1 MELKEKGISIKAVHL
16 ERKGIVFSKKYK
28 PLDSRL
34 KFNYSIVSGSG
45 EGNDPFKLVFV
56 LENVSDSDYN
66 GVIRFELTIPKSN
79 GKIFMPAFMYN
90 RNGGDRG
97 QYSSKACYPHLT
109 ENGKKLPFSNWWQV
123 RSDRLS
129 HPVALAYADNCIFG
143 ISSSPYYGE
152 KNGKTVFW
160 ENDVN
165 TDFKGYNG
173 FYCCVKNGTSVGF
186 TLGYENAP
194 ANYILTPD
202 YDKRTSLKNNV
213 FKIPVRSKVEFPIYI
228 YCYEAEREY
237 DIHRAVENCYYRYH
251 QIPRKTV
258 SLQCAVKDIAQA
270 IYTDTYVPEKKNYA
284 TVVRMKKGEIQQ
296 ETGNISIGW
305 TGGAEIAT
313 PLLMAGIRLQ
323 NESFRLQALE
333 CIENIVKN
341 SINPKSGLPFDAYNA
356 KNEWTE
362 KGWWYGHLK
371 IKGHSSYVLGQAV
384 FYILKAYEY
393 ENAFMGVSHK
403 EWLDF
408 SEKVLEKFMA
418 AQNSAGAFPY
428 IFSVEDGSG
437 IEYDG
442 YAGCW
447 CYAAMAYYT
456 KITGDKKFFSAM
468 QSANAYY
475 YKFVNKMECYGTPTD
490 TFIAVDSEGVLAFI
504 KASRIMHQLTKSEEY
519 LIQLKRAFDYE
530 FTFKFAYNSPI
541 QVPPLSKI
549 GWSSSGGTVT
559 SICNPHIH
567 PMSNNVVD
575 DMIYYIEQK
584 EDAYVQSRLYDTVL
598 WGAQT
603 YNSFDGEMDFGLK
616 GWMTERFCHS
626 EGLLIEKY
634 PNGTKSSAWFAFLPW
649 GASNVLEGMC
659 GELWGNYHQYF
670 SDEN

>member
-16 ERKGIVFSKKYK
+16 EKRGIVFSKNYK
-28 PLDSRL
+28 PLDGRL

-45 EGNDPFKLVFV
+45 EGNDPFKLKFV
-56 LENVSDSDYN
+56 LENVKNSDYN
-66 GVIRFELTIPKSN
+66 GVIRFELTKSESK

-109 ENGKKLPFSNWWQV
+109 ENSKKLPFSNWWQV

-152 KNGKTVFW
+152 KNVEKIFW
-160 ENDVN
+160 EKDAD
-165 TDFKGYNG
+165 TEFKGYNG
-173 FYCCVKNGTSVGF
+173 FYCCINNGTSVGF

-202 YDKRTSLKNNV
+202 YDKRTPLKNNV
-213 FKIPVRSKVEFPIYI
+213 FKIPSGAKVEFSVYI
-228 YCYEAEREY
+228 YCYEAESEY
-237 DIHRAVENCYYRYH
+237 DIHKAIENCYYRYH

-323 NESFRLQALE
+323 NESYRLQALE

-341 SINPKSGLPFDAYNA
+341 SINPKSGLPFDAYNS

-371 IKGHSSYVLGQAV
+371 IKGHSSYVLGQAI

-393 ENAFMGVSHK
+393 EKTFVGVSHE
-403 EWLDF
+403 EWLNF
-408 SEKVLEKFMA
+408 SEKVLEKFIA
-418 AQNSAGAFPY
+418 TQNSDGAFPY

-456 KITGDKKFFSAM
+456 KLTGDKRFLSAM
-468 QSANAYY
+468 QKANDYY
-475 YKFVNKMECYGTPTD
+475 YEFVNKMECYGTPTD
-490 TFIAVDSEGVLAFI
+490 TFMAVDSEGVLAFI
-504 KASRIMHQLTKSEEY
+504 KASRIMHQITKSEEY
-519 LIQLKRAFDYE
+519 LTQLKRAFDYE

-549 GWSSSGGTVT
+549 GWSSSGGSVT
-559 SICNPHIH
+559 STCNPHIH

-575 DMIYYIEQK
+575 DMIYYLEQK
-584 EDAYVQSRLYDTVL
+584 EDAYVQSRLHDTVL

-634 PNGTKSSAWFAFLPW
+634 PDGSKSSAWFAFLPW

-659 GELWGNYHQYF
+659 GELWESKNQYF
-670 SDEN
+670 

>member
-16 ERKGIVFSKKYK
+16 EKRGIVFSKNYK
-28 PLDSRL
+28 PLDGRL

-45 EGNDPFKLVFV
+45 EGNDPFKLIFV
-56 LENVSDSDYN
+56 LENASASDYN
-66 GVIRFELTIPKSN
+66 GVIRFELTKPESK

-97 QYSSKACYPHLT
+97 QYSSKACYPHLL
-109 ENGKKLPFSNWWQV
+109 ENSKKLPFSNWWQV

-143 ISSSPYYGE
+143 VSSSPYYGE
-152 KNGKTVFW
+152 KNGEKIFW
-160 ENDVN
+160 END
-165 TDFKGYNG
+165 TDADFKGYNG
-173 FYCCVKNGTSVGF
+173 FYCCINSGTSVGF

-194 ANYILTPD
+194 ANYILTPN
-202 YDKRTSLKNNV
+202 YDKRTPLKNNV
-213 FKIPVRSKVEFPIYI
+213 FKIPSGAKVEFSVYI
-228 YCYEAEREY
+228 YCYKAESEY
-237 DIHRAVENCYYRYH
+237 DIRKAIENCYYRYH

-284 TVVRMKKGEIQQ
+284 TIVRMKKGEIQQ

-323 NESFRLQALE
+323 NESYRLQALE

-341 SINPKSGLPFDAYNA
+341 SINPKSGLPFDAYNS

-371 IKGHSSYVLGQAV
+371 IKGHSSYVLGQAI

-393 ENAFMGVSHK
+393 EKTFVGVSHE
-403 EWLDF
+403 EWMKF

-418 AQNSAGAFPY
+418 TQNSAGAFPY

-456 KITGDKKFFSAM
+456 KLTGDKRFLSAM
-468 QSANAYY
+468 QKANDYY
-475 YKFVNKMECYGTPTD
+475 YEFVNKMECYGTPTD
-490 TFIAVDSEGVLAFI
+490 TFMAVDSEGVLAFI
-504 KASRIMHQLTKSEEY
+504 KASRIMHQITKSEEY
-519 LIQLKRAFDYE
+519 LTQLKRAFDYE

-549 GWSSSGGTVT
+549 GWSSSGGSVT
-559 SICNPHIH
+559 STCNPHIH

-575 DMIYYIEQK
+575 DMIYYLEQK
-584 EDAYVQSRLYDTVL
+584 EDAYVQSRLHDTVL

-626 EGLLIEKY
+626 EGLLMEKY
-634 PNGTKSSAWFAFLPW
+634 PDGSKSSAWFAFLPW

-659 GELWGNYHQYF
+659 GELWESRNQYF
-670 SDEN
+670 